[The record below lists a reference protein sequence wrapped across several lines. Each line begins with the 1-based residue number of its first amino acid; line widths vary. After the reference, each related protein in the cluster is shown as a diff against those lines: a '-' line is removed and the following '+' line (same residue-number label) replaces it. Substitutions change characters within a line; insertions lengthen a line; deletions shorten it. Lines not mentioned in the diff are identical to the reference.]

1 MWYHTILGLV
11 SVLSTQLTEAVCIV
25 VDVVS
30 LVMVLGSLW
39 ALEAVGT
46 TMVTNHKGVCSVF
59 GSEVEPV
66 VVAGITGA

>member
-1 MWYHTILGLV
+1 MFLDLIGV
-11 SVLSTQLTEAVCIV
+11 FATQLIEGICSI
-25 VDVVS
+25 VDVVA